1 MKILF
6 FTFGPEVVASS
17 RTRVYQYLPFF
28 RKDGITYK
36 VIPAFTGIPYK
47 LMAAVSFDKGCS
59 KIRRLIDKL
68 HIMFW
73 NAFNACFA
81 VFQAARVVFTAIFFS
96 YDLVFVQKVFLPLFV
111 LRAFRF
117 FKVRIVFDF
126 DDAIYTQQGFFR
138 NRKRFDK
145 MISLY
150 DLIVLENYETAQYS
164 RSCGNSN
171 IIIITGP
178 IDTKRYWPRKN
189 CDVRRVTIGWIGST
203 TTQKYLYLIKKVC
216 ASLCRKYPNLDILT
230 IGAGNLDF
238 KGVRLIQKKWVLD
251 TEVRDM
257 QIFDIGIM
265 PLSDD
270 EWSRGKGGYKLLQ
283 YMSLGI
289 PCCTSPVGI
298 NKILVK
304 DGRNGFLVETESEW
318 FEKLSS
324 LIEDDQLRM
333 KMGATGRRMTENLYS
348 LDAAYPKL
356 KQALIK
362 LL

>member
-1 MKILF
+1 VKMLF
-6 FTFGPEVVASS
+6 FTFGPDVVASS

-28 RKDGITYK
+28 QKDGIICK

-47 LMAAVSFDKGCS
+47 LIAAIPADKGRG
-59 KIRRLIDKL
+59 KLLRLMDELYIL
-68 HIMFW
+68 FGHV
-73 NAFNACFA
+73 FNACFA
-81 VFQAARVVFTAIFFS
+81 VFQTARVVFTVIFFS
-96 YDLVFVQKVFLPLFV
+96 FDLVFVQKVFLPLFV
-111 LRAFRF
+111 LRALRF
-117 FKVRIVFDF
+117 FRVKLIFDF
-126 DDAIYTQQGFFR
+126 DDAIYTQQGIFR

-150 DLIVLENYETAQYS
+150 DLIILENNETAQYS

-178 IDTKRYWPRKN
+178 IDTDRYRAGEK
-189 CDVRRVTIGWIGST
+189 CSGRRVTIGWIGSP
-203 TTQKYLYLIKKVC
+203 TTQKNLCLIKNVC
-216 ASLCRKYPNLDILT
+216 ASLCDKYPNLDFVT

-238 KGVRLIQKKWVLD
+238 EGVSLIQKKWALE
-251 TEVRDM
+251 TEVSDM

-298 NKILVK
+298 NKVLVEE
-304 DGRNGFLVETESEW
+304 GRNGFLVETEAEW
-318 FEKLSS
+318 YEKLSF
-324 LIEDDQLRM
+324 LIEDDALRM
-333 KMGATGRRMTENLYS
+333 KMGVTGRRMAENLYS
-348 LDAAYPKL
+348 FDAAYPKL